1 MKARVAGVN
10 AATPVV
16 IAVEVVAL
24 GSLMALP
31 PAKFG
36 WWPAAAIIA
45 AAVLLLV
52 PTLHRRNGPAWL
64 ASLARWRTQRRTSM
78 NPPTSA
84 AAVDVPH
91 GNIVCGVRV
100 EPYEALTMIE
110 VTGKP
115 YSLTFLRG
123 ATVSLTR
130 NVLPLEVLT
139 ELLDQPG
146 GLKLAID
153 VVPAGHRVRRGNE
166 YPPLYSTLLADRPA
180 AGQRTVQFVVR
191 LDIQNSL
198 PGLQYR
204 QSIGAAAAAATERII
219 NTLLERDI
227 RAAAL
232 NAAELDTALDR
243 LAAGLQVAPTPPL
256 IEGEDSPAAPAP
268 FRASNPMPRR
278 RNKTGDEIGWRTIK
292 GHPGFLTTYYFSPED
307 ITTSSLH
314 QMWSLRSD
322 EVVLTV
328 SLFKRRYVE
337 APDGEGPVMVAAM
350 VRTNDPQP
358 PQQPPT
364 LYLNTLPGDQYAAAL
379 RPAPTARPGHLQ
391 VPSRPL
397 GDPEALEIP
406 IGSTG
411 ILVGAAVRDDRSAEP
426 AVQRDDLVML
436 ALTDPQQAT
445 RIVMDTG
452 EYYVRQLLIRAA
464 AVGERIAI
472 YSNQPNRWARLAQPN
487 IAVVERRRPAE
498 FVPSIIVND
507 RPLMAPPAGLSATVI
522 TLGRAQPGGQE
533 PDIHFRQISR
543 EAVRISTASE
553 AMEVAIVAFNQEQA
567 WLGL

>member
-1 MKARVAGVN
+1 MKARTVGARAG
-10 AATPVV
+10 TPVV
-16 IAVEVVAL
+16 VAL
-24 GSLMALP
+24 EVIALVSFMALP
-31 PAKFG
+31 PARFG
-36 WWPAAAIIA
+36 WWPAATITA
-45 AAVLLLV
+45 AALLLLV
-52 PTLHRRNGPAWL
+52 PTLHRRNVPAWL
-64 ASLARWRTQRRTSM
+64 AAVARWRSRRRKR
-78 NPPTSA
+78 PAAA

-100 EPYEALTMIE
+100 EEYEALTMIE

-123 ATVSLTR
+123 STVSLTR
-130 NVLPLEVLT
+130 NVLPLELLT

-146 GLKLAID
+146 GLQLAID

-180 AGQRTVQFVVR
+180 AGQRTLQFVVR
-191 LDIQNSL
+191 LDIQNSV

-204 QSIGAAAAAATERII
+204 HSIGAAAAAATERII

-227 RAAAL
+227 RATAL
-232 NAAELDTALDR
+232 SAAELDTALDR
-243 LAAGLQVAPTPPL
+243 LGARLQSAPTPPV
-256 IEGEDSPAAPAP
+256 IEGADSPAAPVP
-268 FRASNPMPRR
+268 FRSTSPATRR
-278 RNKTGDEIGWRTIK
+278 RTKAGSEVGWRRVK

-307 ITTSSLH
+307 ITTASLH
-314 QMWSLRSD
+314 QMWALRTD
-322 EVVLTV
+322 EVVLTL

-337 APDGEGPVMVAAM
+337 APDGDGPVMVSAM

-364 LYLNTLPGDQYAAAL
+364 LYLNTLPGDQYPAAL
-379 RPAPTARPGHLQ
+379 RPAPTARPPHLEI
-391 VPSRPL
+391 PSRAL
-397 GDPEALEIP
+397 GDPTTLEIP

-411 ILVGAAVRDDRSAEP
+411 ILVGAALRDDRRADP
-426 AVQRDDLVML
+426 QVQRDDLVML
-436 ALTDPQQAT
+436 ALTDPQRAT

-452 EYYVRQLLIRAA
+452 DYYVRQLLIRAA

-472 YSNQPNRWARLAQPN
+472 YSSQPNRWIGLSQPN

-507 RPLMAPPAGLSATVI
+507 RPVMPPPTGLSATVI
-522 TLGRAQPGGQE
+522 TLGSAQPTGQQ
-533 PDIHFRQISR
+533 PDMHFQQISR
-543 EAVRISTASE
+543 ESVRITTDADTI
-553 AMEVAIVAFNQEQA
+553 EVAIVAFNQEQA
-567 WLGL
+567 WLGI

>member
-1 MKARVAGVN
+1 MKARTVGVRAG
-10 AATPVV
+10 TPVV
-16 IAVEVVAL
+16 VAL
-24 GSLMALP
+24 EVAALAAFIGLP
-31 PAKFG
+31 PARFG
-36 WWPAAAIIA
+36 WWPAATITA
-45 AAVLLLV
+45 AAMLLLV
-52 PTLHRRNGPAWL
+52 PTVHRRNVPGWL
-64 ASLARWRTQRRTSM
+64 AAVTRWRRARRGKR
-78 NPPTSA
+78 PLAA

-100 EPYEALTMIE
+100 EEFEALTMIE
-110 VTGKP
+110 VAGQP
-115 YSLTFLRG
+115 YSPTFLRG
-123 ATVSLTR
+123 STVSLTR

-180 AGQRTVQFVVR
+180 AGQRTMQFVVR

-204 QSIGAAAAAATERII
+204 HSVGAAAAAATERII

-227 RAAAL
+227 RATAL
-232 NAAELDTALDR
+232 TAAELDTALDR
-243 LAAGLQVAPTPPL
+243 LGARLQPAPAPPVV
-256 IEGEDSPAAPAP
+256 EGTDSPADPVP
-268 FRASNPMPRR
+268 FRSTSPAPRR
-278 RNKTGDEIGWRTIK
+278 RKVTHEVGWRAIK

-307 ITTSSLH
+307 ITTASLH
-314 QMWSLRSD
+314 QMWALRTD

-337 APDGEGPVMVAAM
+337 APDGDGPVMVAAT

-364 LYLNTLPGDQYAAAL
+364 LYLNTLPGDQFPAAL
-379 RPAPTARPGHLQ
+379 RPAPTARPGHLEI
-391 VPSRPL
+391 PARPL
-397 GDPEALEIP
+397 GDPGALEIP

-411 ILVGAAVRDDRSAEP
+411 ILVGAALRDDRRAVP
-426 AVQRDDLVML
+426 QVQRDDLVML
-436 ALTDPQQAT
+436 SLTDPQQAT
-445 RIVMDTG
+445 RIVMDTS

-472 YSNQPNRWARLAQPN
+472 YSSQPNRWARLAQPN
-487 IAVVERRRPAE
+487 IAVVDRRRPAE

-507 RPLMAPPAGLSATVI
+507 RPLIAPPTGLSATVI
-522 TLGRAQPGGQE
+522 TLGRARPGGQQ
-533 PDIHFRQISR
+533 PDIHFQQISR
-543 EAVRISTASE
+543 ESVRIRTAHDTI
-553 AMEVAIVAFNQEQA
+553 EVAIVAFNQEQA